1 MLYQKKRSSNQN
13 GSVLLAV
20 VLVSMMLICLAT
32 ICLHVVN
39 FTAKSTSKNVQ
50 RTQAK
55 VTAEAALQE
64 FMDWYDAQ
72 WPTWNSAQATPYP
85 ASEFATKRYERLHD
99 LAQGH
104 TATSPLVYKLQM
116 SGESDADFA
125 QQFGA
130 TELHIYTETGGT
142 FKVEAITTFSTQ
154 TQTASI
160 TFGANTT
167 SVSIPTNTFETKKG
181 NTTSRNQL
189 SLNVDGTMYVENT
202 GGANNGPVAPFWRK
216 MSRAIYNAHILV
228 HNYNI
233 IIDDQTF
240 VTDVY
245 NKSVDNNYEHPS
257 SRYFHQAPTLTVN
270 GYVSSQNRFY
280 MGTTVGKTDINRVNS
295 ETGAYDPSNLGG
307 YDGYFCTYKKIIA
320 WRQGVWRF
328 GSDANGHIDTSTM
341 GPIDVFC
348 RGYFDGDAYFGITA
362 AQSTIMNCGNYC
374 VRTDADIARN
384 AYNGSDPDITSQMG
398 DQHDKFIVNGDMHC
412 YRQGTEAETNGD
424 MVFAIGNKAPGQFS
438 DSVKVYG
445 DLYIDGDIIFLGTGA
460 APTGAQPVVNVS
472 GTIHMDGARKII
484 WKDISTGTEY
494 ELPHANGAG
503 LVKAGSGWDTV
514 IPNADGRHHMPEQG
528 YLPLT
533 GYVTDNDTHA
543 YLARS
548 YEGASSNDIFT
559 ASCSDCDASIM
570 GNYASYLASND
581 PNALTASK
589 AIGHKFA
596 DAMCT
601 PLSTGSYVDPSDG
614 VTKRACQDYFDL
626 DNNTTVKQI
635 NCSVKLTPQEAS
647 YWINN
652 NPNVYIVNL
661 THEDI
666 VIALPLDVGGSNVG
680 KLGASF
686 KILNKARD
694 YGEHHYV
701 YFMWYDQN
709 DESNCLYL
717 NNSSIDASYGTVH
730 RLPAGGTSMD
740 IAGTQPGKTY
750 HATFSPMSPGGFTT
764 DSNGN
769 LIELAQPG
777 TRRGITIEFGD
788 NAQNQNRYLVSD
800 YLLTLPNG
808 AELSDADLTNED
820 RIKESLKASINYRD
834 VDVPGTGNVPARV
847 VGNPPAPNSNIDNV
861 IMYLVPDYVAVKCDG
876 TTGYQQK
883 VQGVLYAWN
892 SQFAISYSTGS
903 VWYGQLKCDRI
914 LYDQDA
920 TDFQW
925 LRDIPMGEQ
934 SLMSYA
940 GRNGGGGTSSNGYE
954 IRYYNY

>member
-1 MLYQKKRSSNQN
+1 MTVEELKKTACDAIDAHREDIIALGERIAAEPELGFKEVRTAAKIQAVLDSLNLPHEDQVAITGIVAPLKGRRSKLNVAIL
-13 GSVLLAV
+13 GELDAV
-20 VLVSMMLICLAT
+20 VVPGHPKADPVTGAAHCCGHHAQSAAVAGVAYALAT
-32 ICLHVVN
+32 TDLMRHLDGDITLMFVP
-39 FTAKSTSKNVQ
+39 
-50 RTQAK
+50 
-55 VTAEAALQE
+55 AEEGVELEYRRGLIDAGKLSMLGGKPE
-64 FMDWYDAQ
+64 FM
-72 WPTWNSAQATPYP
+72 
-85 ASEFATKRYERLHD
+85 H
-99 LAQGH
+99 
-104 TATSPLVYKLQM
+104 
-116 SGESDADFA
+116 
-125 QQFGA
+125 
-130 TELHIYTETGGT
+130 
-142 FKVEAITTFSTQ
+142 
-154 TQTASI
+154 
-160 TFGANTT
+160 
-167 SVSIPTNTFETKKG
+167 
-181 NTTSRNQL
+181 
-189 SLNVDGTMYVENT
+189 
-202 GGANNGPVAPFWRK
+202 
-216 MSRAIYNAHILV
+216 
-228 HNYNI
+228 
-233 IIDDQTF
+233 
-240 VTDVY
+240 
-245 NKSVDNNYEHPS
+245 
-257 SRYFHQAPTLTVN
+257 
-270 GYVSSQNRFY
+270 
-280 MGTTVGKTDINRVNS
+280 
-295 ETGAYDPSNLGG
+295 
-307 YDGYFCTYKKIIA
+307 
-320 WRQGVWRF
+320 
-328 GSDANGHIDTSTM
+328 
-341 GPIDVFC
+341 

-503 LVKAGSGWDTV
+503 LVKAGNGWDTV